1 MKYTPTPLPDEN
13 VNVSKRSP
21 LVDLFTLLGGSLLLL
36 GVFYW
41 ILGLVVDYYAP
52 RLSLETETQLGESFS
67 ESFSH
72 ELEAEQQRK
81 QAYLQGLMDQLVKE
95 KYGKAPHLNYQVH
108 LDPDA
113 TANAF
118 AFPGGHIVVME
129 GLVDQ
134 ASSENELVFVLGHEM
149 GHLHHRHNLRAI
161 GRGLA
166 LYVMTEAIFGGGSGL
181 SKNVG
186 AFTQSF
192 QQGFSRAQ
200 ELEADHTGLEALY
213 GHYHHVGGVMD
224 FLSRHE
230 QEVGFTGTS
239 LGQYFSSHPH
249 PQGRM
254 ERLNG
259 IIQSKGWS
267 QGEKQALPDFSAAA
281 SGASEPSDKA
291 SGQNHKE

>member
-1 MKYTPTPLPDEN
+1 
-13 VNVSKRSP
+13 
-21 LVDLFTLLGGSLLLL
+21 
-36 GVFYW
+36 
-41 ILGLVVDYYAP
+41 LVVDYYAP

-108 LDPDA
+108 LDPDP

-134 ASSENELVFVLGHEM
+134 ASSENELIFVLGHEM

-213 GHYHHVGGVMD
+213 GHYHHVGG
-224 FLSRHE
+224 
-230 QEVGFTGTS
+230 
-239 LGQYFSSHPH
+239 
-249 PQGRM
+249 
-254 ERLNG
+254 
-259 IIQSKGWS
+259 
-267 QGEKQALPDFSAAA
+267 
-281 SGASEPSDKA
+281 
-291 SGQNHKE
+291 